1 MVWGLLEGLGVLV
14 RRSQRGEN
22 EDNLNSIINKMP
34 LKMLHKVIDSEHKL
48 HIKIIKAIIS
58 PIQCTYDWCMKLY
71 SVRTLMQLQSTSQSV
86 CMEFQTKY

>member
-14 RRSQRGEN
+14 GRSQRGEN
-22 EDNLNSIINKMP
+22 EDNLNSIINKIP
-34 LKMLHKVIDSEHKL
+34 LKMLYKVIDSEHKL

-71 SVRTLMQLQSTSQSV
+71 SV
-86 CMEFQTKY
+86 